1 ITITRTLENFSSY
14 LSPSLPSVVFNPFV
28 KIMNL
33 EEKPTMASRAL
44 PQAENLY
51 YVRCSICNTI
61 LAVGIPMKRML
72 DTVTVKCGHCGNLS
86 FLTTTPPLQG
96 HVSLTLQQ
104 MQSFDGSEYKKGS
117 SSSSSSS
124 TSSDQPP
131 SPRPPFVVKPPEKKQ
146 RLPSAYNRFMRDE
159 IQRIKSANPEI
170 PHREAFSAAAKN
182 VRQQSLLF
190 TTRSNYIFT
199 KFICI
204 TEICDKQWA
213 KYIPNSPTSIAS
225 GASNIHVSYTNQL
238 SLRTDI

>member
-1 ITITRTLENFSSY
+1 
-14 LSPSLPSVVFNPFV
+14 
-28 KIMNL
+28 MNL
-33 EEKPTMASRAL
+33 EEKPTMASRVS
-44 PQAENLY
+44 PQAEHLY

-96 HVSLTLQQ
+96 HVSLTLQLLIYTYDESSFLNKQ
-104 MQSFDGSEYKKGS
+104 MQSFGGSEYKKGS

-182 VRQQSLLF
+182 
-190 TTRSNYIFT
+190 
-199 KFICI
+199 
-204 TEICDKQWA
+204 WA
-213 KYIPNSPTSIAS
+213 KYIPNSPTSITS
-225 GASNIHVSYTNQL
+225 GASNIHGFGFGEKK
-238 SLRTDI
+238 

>member
-1 ITITRTLENFSSY
+1 MLQLLRR
-14 LSPSLPSVVFNPFV
+14 
-28 KIMNL
+28 
-33 EEKPTMASRAL
+33 SRDSH
-44 PQAENLY
+44 
-51 YVRCSICNTI
+51 R
-61 LAVGIPMKRML
+61 
-72 DTVTVKCGHCGNLS
+72 
-86 FLTTTPPLQG
+86 LTTASWGYYLTFLLHLQ
-96 HVSLTLQQ
+96 V
-104 MQSFDGSEYKKGS
+104 KKIDAWIIRS
-117 SSSSSSS
+117 YIYI
-124 TSSDQPP
+124 
-131 SPRPPFVVKPPEKKQ
+131 
-146 RLPSAYNRFMRDE
+146 YNLLLLILFWKIKIKRDE

-225 GASNIHVSYTNQL
+225 GASNIHVSYTNEL